1 MDKFLNSIQIV
12 LFSLMLIA
20 SLTYAFVIE
29 YVGFKIGALIVSL
42 LVARGIKYLVDER
55 KNSKELTK

>member
-1 MDKFLNSIQIV
+1 MKNKTMDKFLNTIQIV

-20 SLTYAFVIE
+20 SLTYAFIIE

-55 KNSKELTK
+55 KN

>member
-29 YVGFKIGALIVSL
+29 YVGFKIGALIVAL

-55 KNSKELTK
+55 KAEKN

>member
-1 MDKFLNSIQIV
+1 MDKFLNTLQLI
-12 LFSLMLIA
+12 LLSLMLVS
-20 SLTYAFVIE
+20 SLIYVFVIE

-55 KNSKELTK
+55 KSSKEISK

>member
-20 SLTYAFVIE
+20 SLTYAFVID
-29 YVGFKIGALIVSL
+29 YIGFKIGALIVAL
-42 LVARGIKYLVDER
+42 LVARGIKYLADER
-55 KNSKELTK
+55 KAAKN